1 MSLELN
7 DIILH
12 SLVMGDE
19 GQLICHTRE
28 QELPITN
35 NVVGLVEE
43 LQTSYQSK
51 AGKGFGYFTKDEEKA
66 TAFPEQLTQYLAGDL
81 SFVEMSKSSAHLL
94 ANEISKY
101 DFAEEGV
108 FLLAKYSWVASDYL
122 LLILLANK
130 ETVSVTDELDV
141 SPSRHLDLSKAQL
154 AARIDITQWQQDPD
168 SNRYISYIKGR
179 VGRKVADFFLDFMG
193 CEPGLDAK
201 VQNQGLMQAVD
212 EYCQQQALPPEEKQE
227 YRETVFNH
235 CSEQLSQGEDVAI
248 KTLSEALPSNAE
260 GSFYDFVS
268 EDYQLEDSFP
278 VDRSTI
284 RKLTKYV
291 GSGGGLSIS
300 FDQKHLGER
309 VMYDPETDTLTIQ
322 GTPPNL
328 REQLKGS

>member
-19 GQLICHTRE
+19 GQLICHTRD

-35 NVVGLVEE
+35 NVVNLVEE

-51 AGKGFGYFTKDEEKA
+51 AGKGFGFFTQDEEKA
-66 TAFPEQLTQYLAGDL
+66 TAFPTQLEQYLAGDL
-81 SFVEMSKSSAHLL
+81 SFVDMSQSSAHLL

-108 FLLAKYSWVASDYL
+108 FLLAKYTWVASDYL

-212 EYCQQQALPPEEKQE
+212 EYCQQQALPAEEKQE

-248 KTLSEALPSNAE
+248 KTLSEALPSSAE

-309 VMYDPETDTLTIQ
+309 VMYDPDTDTLTIK

-328 REQLKGS
+328 REQLKRS